1 MTKSLYAL
9 GEVPPLGEVPRQM
22 HASVIRQDRF
32 GPPKQAMRTEV
43 VDVPT
48 VGPGQVLVYVMAAG
62 INYNNVWASLGQPV
76 DVIAMRQRFGLP
88 EDFHIGGSEGSGVV
102 WAVGDGVRGVQVG
115 DHVVLSGGQ
124 WEPASADLRY
134 VGDPPAASTGFA
146 WGYETNY
153 GSFAQYCLVYDYQCY
168 PKPARLSWE
177 DSACFMLTGPTA
189 YRQLFG
195 WPGHTV
201 RPGDP
206 VLIWGGAG
214 GLGSM
219 AIQLVRMVGGIPIA
233 VVSDAARGDY
243 CRRLGAEGVI
253 NRREFDHWGRLPDA
267 DDAEAMAEFYRGARA
282 MGKQIWGILGERKSP
297 RIVLEHS
304 GEDTLPTSVYLC
316 ASGGMVVLCGGTSGY
331 NGDVDLRHLWM
342 RSKRLQ
348 GSHGANAREFGEVV
362 RLVDRGLI
370 QPCLSVCEGFEDIG
384 RLHQLMHEN
393 SHPPGNMAVLVNAAQ
408 RGTATLGPPAGGDR

>member
-9 GEVPPLGEVPRQM
+9 GEVPPLGQVPRKM

-32 GPPKQAMRTEV
+32 GPPKQAIRTEV
-43 VDVPT
+43 VDVPG

-76 DVIAMRQRFGLP
+76 DVIAARQRFGLP

-102 WAVGDGVRGVQVG
+102 WAVGDGVRGVRVG

-124 WEPASADLRY
+124 WDQASADLRY
-134 VGDPPAASTGFA
+134 PEQTATSTGFA
-146 WGYETNY
+146 WGYETNH
-153 GSFAQYCLVYDYQCY
+153 GSFAQFCLVFDYQCY

-177 DSACFMLTGPTA
+177 EAACFMLTGPTA

-201 RPGDP
+201 RPGDA

-233 VVSDAARGDY
+233 VVSD
-243 CRRLGAEGVI
+243 
-253 NRREFDHWGRLPDA
+253 
-267 DDAEAMAEFYRGARA
+267 
-282 MGKQIWGILGERKSP
+282 
-297 RIVLEHS
+297 
-304 GEDTLPTSVYLC
+304 
-316 ASGGMVVLCGGTSGY
+316 
-331 NGDVDLRHLWM
+331 
-342 RSKRLQ
+342 
-348 GSHGANAREFGEVV
+348 
-362 RLVDRGLI
+362 
-370 QPCLSVCEGFEDIG
+370 
-384 RLHQLMHEN
+384 
-393 SHPPGNMAVLVNAAQ
+393 
-408 RGTATLGPPAGGDR
+408 